1 MLIQQ
6 FLLPLLCAGLLM
18 PGAAGGAGLPLQL
31 HPDNPHY
38 FLWRGQPT
46 VLITSGE
53 HYGAVL
59 NADFDYVKDPDTLAA
74 DRLNLTRTWT
84 GGTYCEPVGAFN
96 IARNTLAPLAGR
108 FRCPFARSDQPGTRA
123 AGTGSTWSGGTRATS
138 SGSATSWHRHRR
150 GAWWSR

>member
-1 MLIQQ
+1 MSIQQ

-59 NADFDYVKDPDTLAA
+59 NADFDYVKYP
-74 DRLNLTRTWT
+74 
-84 GGTYCEPVGAFN
+84 GH
-96 IARNTLAPLAGR
+96 AGR
-108 FRCPFARSDQPGTRA
+108 RQTQPHPHLDR
-123 AGTGSTWSGGTRATS
+123 
-138 SGSATSWHRHRR
+138 RHLL
-150 GAWWSR
+150 